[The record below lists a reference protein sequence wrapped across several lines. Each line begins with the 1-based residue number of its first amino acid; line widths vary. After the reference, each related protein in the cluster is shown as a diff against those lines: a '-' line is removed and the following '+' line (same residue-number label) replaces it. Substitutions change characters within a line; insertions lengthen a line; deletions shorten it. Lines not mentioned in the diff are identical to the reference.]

1 MARLPPASR
10 DTVPEQQRADFDELM
25 KGYGEVPRFGPSS
38 VMIHV
43 PKVHRMMN
51 AVNRYLRDDSSLP
64 KKLQELAILVAA
76 RAHDCGYV
84 WNAHA
89 ASARAAGVPDAL
101 VDALRDKKELPA
113 LANDE
118 RAVVRFGGEYF
129 RHHQVSRGAFQA
141 VMELLGKQGAVEL
154 GLILGNYSGLA
165 LLINAFDVDF
175 PPDRKEQLL
184 PV

>member
-1 MARLPPASR
+1 M
-10 DTVPEQQRADFDELM
+10 
-25 KGYGEVPRFGPSS
+25 
-38 VMIHV
+38 
-43 PKVHRMMN
+43 
-51 AVNRYLRDDSSLP
+51 
-64 KKLQELAILVAA
+64 
-76 RAHDCGYV
+76 
-84 WNAHA
+84 
-89 ASARAAGVPDAL
+89 
-101 VDALRDKKELPA
+101 DALREKKELPA

-118 RAVVRFGGEYF
+118 RAVVRFGDEYF

-165 LLINAFDVDF
+165 LLVNAFDVDM